1 MFRHSRTLREDP
13 NEQLIEK
20 EADVL
25 LEVELSDCLYDQII
39 HLFSLSRRPTRFTS
53 LKLFLQRVLE
63 VNSSVYFPHGLS
75 EQRYNRRNTESLSLK
90 VSDSKRKSKLN
101 IFNVCKL
108 HLKEQ
113 KLKFSHHLLAF
124 MRMESLLKVAAFS
137 ETTEV
142 DGDLFYLLFI
152 YLYAQ

>member
-1 MFRHSRTLREDP
+1 MFRHSRTLHEDP
-13 NEQLIEK
+13 NEQLNEK

-25 LEVELSDCLYDQII
+25 LEVELSDCLYNQII

-101 IFNVCKL
+101 IFTCVSASFKGTKTEIL
-108 HLKEQ
+108 SSSSRFHADGK
-113 KLKFSHHLLAF
+113 SA
-124 MRMESLLKVAAFS
+124 ESCSILRNN
-137 ETTEV
+137 
-142 DGDLFYLLFI
+142 
-152 YLYAQ
+152 